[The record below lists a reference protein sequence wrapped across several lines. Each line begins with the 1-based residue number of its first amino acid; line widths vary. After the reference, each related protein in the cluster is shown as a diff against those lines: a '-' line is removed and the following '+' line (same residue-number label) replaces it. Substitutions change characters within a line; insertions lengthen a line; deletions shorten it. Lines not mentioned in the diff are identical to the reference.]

1 MIIGRG
7 LDEIYLITLHSFNY
21 FIMTTFIVWACITT
35 LIYIFLKNTIN
46 HY

>member
-1 MIIGRG
+1 MIIGRE
-7 LDEIYLITLHSFNY
+7 LDEIYLTTLHSFNY
-21 FIMTTFIVWACITT
+21 FIMTTFIVWGCLVI